1 MSGRWTPK
9 LVDGDHTAAEWDLIA
24 ATYARVRS
32 LNVGGDPYM
41 SIVVTLVDTDPELV
55 NDVLDHMAKRVNND

>member
-9 LVDGDHTAAEWDLIA
+9 LVGGDHTAAEWDLIE

-32 LNVGGDPYM
+32 FSIHGDPYLH
-41 SIVVTLVDTDPELV
+41 IVGTLIDTDPELV
-55 NDVLDHMAKRVNND
+55 NDVLDYMAQRVNNN

>member
-32 LNVGGDPYM
+32 LNVGADPYM

-55 NDVLDHMAKRVNND
+55 NDVLDFMAKRVNND

>member
-24 ATYARVRS
+24 ATHARVRS